1 MEEMD
6 HANIV
11 AQPEHTLKY
20 ALDSIRQAEALTSS
34 LIDATTMKEALQRKI
49 NELKN
54 TNE

>member
-1 MEEMD
+1 MEEME

-11 AQPEHTLKY
+11 AQPEHTLKH